1 MGVQIS
7 LGHPTSHSFGHI
19 PESRIAGPY
28 GNFIFTCLRDCRT
41 VFHSSCSILPG
52 PVRQASPE
60 EGAPLQVEPWR
71 RRGSSLGTGGDSLGC
86 MWSEAPGSRADT
98 SLPAQ
103 PPTEAPRAQV
113 RHCRWAGSAVLHG
126 CQAVPGVSVGQGFGG
141 GGGYWTF
148 ACCHLS
154 SPETLPSSPGVRPGG
169 LVPCGELDPT
179 GCLILRVLLP

>member
-141 GGGYWTF
+141 GGGTGHLPAVTF
-148 ACCHLS
+148 LALRLCPRL
-154 SPETLPSSPGVRPGG
+154 
-169 LVPCGELDPT
+169 LV
-179 GCLILRVLLP
+179 